1 MYVQRGPHFQCAV
14 LLWGTVFPV
23 HDIAVKPIPVPAFPR
38 FDETRAW
45 IGTISSSLLAG
56 CTRPGGWNQV
66 RQGRRIIVRVEFGS
80 AQPDGHCAAWRG
92 GWYCLGAPI

>member
-23 HDIAVKPIPVPAFPR
+23 HDIAVRPISVPGFPR
-38 FDETRAW
+38 FDEARAW
-45 IGTISSSLLAG
+45 IGTISSSLLARLYATLWMESG
-56 CTRPGGWNQV
+56 SAGPPDHRAGGS
-66 RQGRRIIVRVEFGS
+66 GS